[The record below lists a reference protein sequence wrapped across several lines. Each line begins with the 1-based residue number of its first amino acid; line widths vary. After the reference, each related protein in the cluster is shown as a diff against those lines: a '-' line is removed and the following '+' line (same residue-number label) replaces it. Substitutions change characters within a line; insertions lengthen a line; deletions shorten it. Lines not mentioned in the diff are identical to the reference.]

1 MDLIEFGLPKAQ
13 DFIDLSLSSFLTY
26 TIFVYTKYPIMSHLI
41 APSIL
46 TADFLDLGNEI
57 RMINESEADWIHL
70 DIMDGVFVPNISF
83 GFHVIRH
90 IKKMAKKPLDA
101 HLMITDPDP
110 YLEEFREA
118 GVDKLTVH
126 LETCVHLYRTIQEIH
141 SLGMD
146 AGVAINPH
154 TQVDLLETILPDLDL
169 VLNMTV
175 NPGFGAQEF
184 IEFSYNKIK
193 VLKELIQKTGSKALI
208 QIDGGVDLNNIASLR
223 DAGVDV
229 FVVGNTVF
237 SSDNPAKTIQQLKQ
251 V

>member
-1 MDLIEFGLPKAQ
+1 
-13 DFIDLSLSSFLTY
+13 
-26 TIFVYTKYPIMSHLI
+26 MSHLI

-46 TADFLDLGNEI
+46 TANFLELGNEI
-57 RMINESEADWIHL
+57 RMINRSEADWIHL
-70 DIMDGVFVPNISF
+70 DIMDGVFVPNITF

-90 IKKMAKKPLDA
+90 IRKVAERPLDA
-101 HLMITDPDP
+101 HLMITGPDRF
-110 YLEEFREA
+110 LEAFRDA

-126 LETCVHLYRTIQEIH
+126 LEECVHLHRTVQKIH

-154 TQVDLLETILPDLDL
+154 TRVDLLEPILPDVDL

-184 IEFSYNKIK
+184 IGSSYDKIR
-193 VLKELIQKTGSKALI
+193 ELRKLIKQTGSKALV
-208 QIDGGVDLNNIASLR
+208 QIDGGVDLGNIASLR

-237 SSDNPAKTIQQLKQ
+237 ASENPAETIRRLKQ
-251 V
+251 A